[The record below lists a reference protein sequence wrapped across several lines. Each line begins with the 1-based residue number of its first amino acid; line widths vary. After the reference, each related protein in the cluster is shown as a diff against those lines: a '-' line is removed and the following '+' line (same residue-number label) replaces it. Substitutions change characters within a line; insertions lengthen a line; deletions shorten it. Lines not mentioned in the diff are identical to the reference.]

1 MQRGKG
7 ERRGGGVYV
16 CLRARELYVTM
27 HVLRA
32 AVLDRSNA
40 ASWISTSVGEHKS
53 RLVPA
58 ACKRAAASGS
68 SAVVAS
74 SVHLGS
80 MSRSWRRNAINTAL
94 NQGARAMQKP
104 GVCGSGRAGRE

>member
-16 CLRARELYVTM
+16 CLRARELYVTV

-74 SVHLGS
+74 SVGS
-80 MSRSWRRNAINTAL
+80 LSRSWRRNAINTAV